1 MNRKQFMIR
10 CGLAAIG
17 IPTILMGCA
26 GVKYVTVPIE
36 GDSLVVSNQSF
47 IDGEKTLKYIIVH
60 NDQLEYPIYVYRF
73 SEKEYKAVLMKCTHQ
88 GTELNAFG
96 DKLQCPAHGSE
107 FNNDGS
113 VQNGPADSPLRNFNV
128 TVLTDSIK
136 IRLS

>member
-1 MNRKQFMIR
+1 MNRKEFMVK

-17 IPTILMGCA
+17 IPALLAGCA
-26 GVKYVTVPIE
+26 GAKYVTVPIE

-47 IDGEKTLKYIIVH
+47 IKEGKALKYIIVH

-73 SEKEYKAVLMKCTHQ
+73 SESNYKAVLMRCTHQ

-113 VQNGPADSPLRNFNV
+113 VQNGPADTPLRNFNV
-128 TVLTDSIK
+128 SVLDDSIK
-136 IRLS
+136 IKLS